1 MYKPSI
7 DGFQAFVQMDNTA
20 TAMTP
25 SSPARRA
32 PRQRAPAKVER
43 PHPSRIAFLGA
54 AQASNEAGETVLARS
69 LIWPTLP
76 TAWIDLTRGLSA
88 LWAGR
93 GNPSPYAPIVDKPP
107 SWLKSCAP
115 QLAAPFCG
123 TAAAEESSIA
133 ALLARTPMQAAVAVF
148 DSRDARIATG
158 AQQQGLNQCL
168 SVYDQFL
175 RAPMRVPCTMLVSRS
190 PTVDKN
196 CQDDL
201 EHCRTL
207 MPSAP
212 WLSDL
217 RLQVWTEAPEPLPL
231 EMAQVVAA
239 ATARHVL
246 LESTSDPV
254 FEAVLT
260 KLAHSPFQRGR
271 VAVKRRRR

>member
-1 MYKPSI
+1 
-7 DGFQAFVQMDNTA
+7 MDNTA

-25 SSPARRA
+25 PSPARRA
-32 PRQRAPAKVER
+32 PRSRAPAKVER
-43 PHPSRIAFLGA
+43 PQPSRIAFLGS
-54 AQASNEAGETVLARS
+54 AQASNEAGETVFVRS
-69 LIWPTLP
+69 LCWPTLP
-76 TAWIDLTRGLSA
+76 TAWIDLTQGLSA

-148 DSRDARIATG
+148 DARDARITNG
-158 AQQQGLNQCL
+158 AHQQGLNQCL

-175 RAPMRVPCTMLVSRS
+175 RMPMRVPCTLLVSRS
-190 PTVDKN
+190 PAVDQN
-196 CQDDL
+196 CQGDL
-201 EHCRTL
+201 EHCRPL
-207 MPSAP
+207 FPNAP

-217 RLQVWTEAPEPLPL
+217 RLQFWTEAPEPLPL
-231 EMAQVVAA
+231 ELAQIVAA

-246 LESTSDPV
+246 LEHTSDPV

-260 KLAHSPFQRGR
+260 KLAHNPFQRGR
-271 VAVKRRRR
+271 PVVKRRRR